1 MYARCPPAWAAAV
14 SLVGAML
21 GAWEE
26 AQAVWT
32 DRGRA
37 LETTTVR
44 LSAAREAARAR
55 LEPQRA
61 PAPCEDPVAGRRVV
75 ISSAGGRLRLRAPTR
90 GPQTPKGRRRS
101 PGAWRDPKGW
111 SLDGGEAAGKRD
123 ARLAPVMDAPRQG
136 PDAVVALLRTSVQR
150 LAMTQADPWS
160 WKRVP
165 LLGPALGLT
174 AAPGHARLDFSHTGQ
189 RLGPGAARRNAWRAK
204 ARPRWRTPQRHVL
217 WQGAVAQGIAAMQGL
232 CRGRQSTALR
242 THLTYCLRQQ
252 RRMAS
257 ATLLALKLPSGSGA
271 IESTV
276 RRVVNLRLQGPSSC
290 WWRARAE
297 AILL

>member
-37 LETTTVR
+37 VRARTVR
-44 LSAAREAARAR
+44 LRAARGAARAR

-101 PGAWRDPKGW
+101 PGARRDPQGG
-111 SLDGGEAAGKRD
+111 SLDGGEAAGERG
-123 ARLAPVMDAPRQG
+123 ARVAPGMDAPLPG
-136 PDAVVALLRTSVQR
+136 PDGLGG
-150 LAMTQADPWS
+150 
-160 WKRVP
+160 P
-165 LLGPALGLT
+165 LP
-174 AAPGHARLDFSHTGQ
+174 
-189 RLGPGAARRNAWRAK
+189 
-204 ARPRWRTPQRHVL
+204 
-217 WQGAVAQGIAAMQGL
+217 
-232 CRGRQSTALR
+232 
-242 THLTYCLRQQ
+242 
-252 RRMAS
+252 
-257 ATLLALKLPSGSGA
+257 
-271 IESTV
+271 
-276 RRVVNLRLQGPSSC
+276 
-290 WWRARAE
+290 
-297 AILL
+297 